1 MHLGVCLYYHY
12 TWKQGKT
19 SKKMKKRVGNIS
31 IMLGLQVIDP
41 QSWDMIFDRMYALP
55 PSTRHLVMV
64 TTVPVVYPQVSM
76 HEADHQQVL

>member
-1 MHLGVCLYYHY
+1 MP
-12 TWKQGKT
+12 
-19 SKKMKKRVGNIS
+19 
-31 IMLGLQVIDP
+31 GLQVIDP

-76 HEADHQQVL
+76 CETDYRQAL